1 MNTFWRY
8 LINGEFVKEQEFMDK
23 LKEEHETDF
32 VLQTGLQP
40 DEETISKAMDKMLAY
55 LMTGGVDVMT
65 YDTLG
70 TTQFAMVKT
79 ECLYCNDNTFTN
91 EKLPNMTIWELEN
104 GDYLFIQDSTESEFD
119 FDYYLFDKNKELID
133 GGLWG
138 EGYECMLTDEAMQ
151 DFLQDFGYSPNYYKP
166 NFDLDLESDGFK
178 GW

>member
-23 LKEEHETDF
+23 LKEELETNF

-40 DEETISKAMDKMLAY
+40 DEETISIAMDTMLTY
-55 LMTGGVDVMT
+55 LMSGGVDVMA

-70 TTQFAMVKT
+70 ATQFAMVKT
-79 ECLYCNDNTFTN
+79 ISVYRRRNTPTN
-91 EKLPNMTIWELEN
+91 KLIPNMKVWELEN

-138 EGYECMLTDEAMQ
+138 EGYNCYLTDQAMQ
-151 DFLQDFGYSPNYYKP
+151 DFLEDFGYNPNYYRQTT
-166 NFDLDLESDGFK
+166 LDLESDGFK